1 MMSYE
6 KGGLRPFRFQPVYF
20 LAKSQENRKTLA
32 IGFPC
37 CFLYTFRGQRNVST
51 NTVMIHTNWEVLQL
65 KRKRKDLKGA
75 ILFAPYPIFTILCSY
90 LGWHFSGYRMIIFQ
104 FWYQVSAV
112 VWVILATTMIVL
124 ITKLLKLTKRSN
136 RFYH

>member
-1 MMSYE
+1 MSYK
-6 KGGLRPFRFQPVYF
+6 KGGLRPFYFQPVYF
-20 LAKSQENRKTLA
+20 LAKSHENRKTLD
-32 IGFPC
+32 IGFLG
-37 CFLYTFRGQRNVST
+37 CFLYTFRGQRNVSR
-51 NTVMIHTNWEVLQL
+51 NKVMIHANWEVLQL

-75 ILFAPYPIFTILCSY
+75 ILFAPYPIFTILCGY

-104 FWYQVSAV
+104 FWYQVSAM

>member
-1 MMSYE
+1 
-6 KGGLRPFRFQPVYF
+6 
-20 LAKSQENRKTLA
+20 
-32 IGFPC
+32 
-37 CFLYTFRGQRNVST
+37 
-51 NTVMIHTNWEVLQL
+51 MIHANWEVLQL

-75 ILFAPYPIFTILCSY
+75 ILFAPYPIFTILCGY

-104 FWYQVSAV
+104 FWYQVSAM

-136 RFYH
+136 LFYH

>member
-1 MMSYE
+1 MVVI
-6 KGGLRPFRFQPVYF
+6 R
-20 LAKSQENRKTLA
+20 A
-32 IGFPC
+32 
-37 CFLYTFRGQRNVST
+37 
-51 NTVMIHTNWEVLQL
+51 NWEVLQL
-65 KRKRKDLKGA
+65 KRKDLKGA

-124 ITKLLKLTKRSN
+124 ITKTFETDKTKQPLLSLKGGSDNGLYLHFFWIPIYLCRSLVCLWKRLPPSFPMEKYAAK
-136 RFYH
+136 REG

>member
-1 MMSYE
+1 
-6 KGGLRPFRFQPVYF
+6 
-20 LAKSQENRKTLA
+20 
-32 IGFPC
+32 
-37 CFLYTFRGQRNVST
+37 
-51 NTVMIHTNWEVLQL
+51 MIHTNWEVLQL

-112 VWVILATTMIVL
+112 VWVILATMIVL
-124 ITKLLKLTKRSN
+124 ITKLLKLTKRSS